1 MQVTFTQGTQILGI
15 DLALVYVICPVAL
28 FLALN
33 LDSVIMTH
41 SFVYVTHVL
50 VTKVVLRMRHYWRSM
65 PKWVV
70 IVADRFIFWSLVFI
84 STSLHLYSL
93 MSPEFTKQV
102 QYKVK
107 EDFSSASKF
116 TLMCTLV
123 WVTAG
128 SPAQPN
134 YDVTILESKVKHHLR
149 HIQRHPSTGRQ
160 LIDIRH
166 AWPCWVFTWC
176 LHTWHI
182 PTTTI
187 IIATFVMDG
196 NCHIINVN
204 GYVY

>member
-1 MQVTFTQGTQILGI
+1 MDDTILSMGFHNMLPRDCFGCKTARYNMSLRCYWMQVTFTQGTQILGI

-84 STSLHLYSL
+84 STSFHLKYSL

-102 QYKVK
+102 QFK
-107 EDFSSASKF
+107 S
-116 TLMCTLV
+116 
-123 WVTAG
+123 
-128 SPAQPN
+128 
-134 YDVTILESKVKHHLR
+134 
-149 HIQRHPSTGRQ
+149 
-160 LIDIRH
+160 
-166 AWPCWVFTWC
+166 
-176 LHTWHI
+176 
-182 PTTTI
+182 
-187 IIATFVMDG
+187 
-196 NCHIINVN
+196 
-204 GYVY
+204 